1 MAARG
6 HIVER
11 TTAMIGDEALRTL
24 NALASPAGGAG
35 RHARGARRASDEPH
49 NIDARHQAHP
59 IPHQSDRGL
68 LEPDRGA
75 LDQPHREL
83 AAAVADPT
91 VSRSRIEQLLAQ
103 VRRRGDAATAA
114 RLAVN
119 TVLEIDGPS
128 AAGELL
134 LLWRA
139 ARKSA
144 GLPAPA
150 CSGCAAELEVQ
161 VRILTELERYDEA
174 AELLKDS
181 LPRVF
186 CSPAECSPEPDAAL
200 LGVALVPLL
209 GAGQGALAL
218 AWHRDGLRKVA
229 HDRTRLHLL
238 ADHLE
243 FLRLTGNG
251 PAVVELART
260 HAALLSAGAAA
271 PRLRWL
277 TAAAHAAA
285 EQVDA
290 GHGEDLV
297 TVAWPTQTT
306 EPMTLADFS
315 RELHARAV
323 PLAAAFDARNGDRR
337 HAMAL
342 ADRSRHAGIRAVWPV
357 DLRAAPAVAEQRRP
371 RSGRRPVTLQDVL
384 ACPDPF
390 AEAEEAVL
398 SCTLVDPVG
407 VWQELV
413 LRASGGAQRREAWA
427 RDVLARVLALAGNH
441 ERCLAEAAL
450 AGAISAAIGEPVAAA
465 ATKATAAAATVSVD
479 PRQGLA
485 LAQLAVDE
493 LDRLPHSVERSAAL
507 CRARSAGVAALLA
520 SDQLDEAER
529 WMAEVNPVHPGQ
541 QVRVASQRALVLRR
555 RGLLPEAMDALRAG
569 ARIADDHGL
578 VALGVEIR
586 VDLAEVLEVLGD
598 TDGAVAALTRILLDL
613 PAVPEPDPFEVPRI
627 RMDLARVLA
636 DSGRLAPARAELE
649 RAHHEL
655 RAVPDSMLE
664 LATVD
669 YLLGIVLRG
678 LRQLPAAL
686 TYFEAAAVAFTQLKR
701 PNGVAL
707 AERDRAAVLFAL
719 DRGSEAA
726 EVFDSAALA
735 SHAAGAQWHALAC
748 EIDAAQVR
756 GYAGDQGAIDKL
768 RALRAMLPS
777 VAAAGPDP
785 GHAELAFQTARVDHA
800 LAHCALARGEV
811 GAAAELAEQALAG
824 YRAAGADR
832 AVAALSVDAGSWWWR
847 AGDTGSALRY
857 LRGAMRSARA
867 LGDEPLIARCT
878 AALHKVGDRE
888 ADLAG

>member
-1 MAARG
+1 MTIR
-6 HIVER
+6 
-11 TTAMIGDEALRTL
+11 DEALRTL
-24 NALASPAGGAG
+24 DALAGQASGAG
-35 RHARGARRASDEPH
+35 RHAR
-49 NIDARHQAHP
+49 DARHQAHS
-59 IPHQSDRGL
+59 IPPQSDRG
-68 LEPDRGA
+68 A
-75 LDQPHREL
+75 QPHPQREL
-83 AAAVADPT
+83 VAAVADAM

-103 VRRRGDAATAA
+103 VGRMSDAATAA
-114 RLAVN
+114 RLAVT
-119 TVLEIDGPS
+119 TVLEVDGPP

-144 GLPAPA
+144 GLSTPD

-161 VRILTELERYDEA
+161 VRILTELGRYAEA
-174 AELLKDS
+174 AELLDES
-181 LPRVF
+181 PSAVLCP
-186 CSPAECSPEPDAAL
+186 PAECCPESDAAL
-200 LGVALVPLL
+200 LGAALVPLL
-209 GAGQGALAL
+209 GAGQGARAL

-238 ADHLE
+238 ADHME

-251 PAVVELART
+251 PAAVEVART
-260 HAALLSAGAAA
+260 HAALLRAGAAA

-277 TAAAHAAA
+277 TAAAQVTA

-297 TVAWPTQTT
+297 AVAWPARTT

-315 RELHARAV
+315 QALHTRAA
-323 PLAAAFDARNGDRR
+323 PLAAVFDTRNGDRR
-337 HAMAL
+337 HTMTL
-342 ADRSRHAGIRAVWPV
+342 ADRGRHAGVRAVWPV
-357 DLRAAPAVAEQRRP
+357 DLRATPVVVEQRRR
-371 RSGRRPVTLQDVL
+371 RSGRRPVTLRDVL
-384 ACPDPF
+384 ACPDPY

-398 SCTLVDPVG
+398 SCTLVDPIG

-413 LRASGGAQRREAWA
+413 LRAAGGARRREACA
-427 RDVLARVLALAGNH
+427 RDVLARVLALAGNR
-441 ERCLAEAAL
+441 ERCLAEATL
-450 AGAISAAIGEPVAAA
+450 AGAMSAAIGDRVAAA
-465 ATKATAAAATVSVD
+465 ATKATAAAATVSAD
-479 PRQGLA
+479 PERGLA
-485 LAQLAVDE
+485 LAQLAVEE
-493 LDRLPHSVERSAAL
+493 LERLPHSVERAAAL

-520 SDQLDEAER
+520 SDLVDEAER
-529 WMAEVNPVHPGQ
+529 WMAEINPVHPGQ

-555 RGLLPEAMDALRAG
+555 RGLLPEAVDALRAG
-569 ARIADDHGL
+569 MRIADEHGL
-578 VALGVEIR
+578 IALGVEIR

-598 TDGAVAALTRILLDL
+598 TDGVVAALTRVLLDL

-649 RAHHEL
+649 RARREL
-655 RAVPDSMLE
+655 RAMPDATLE

-686 TYFEAAAVAFTQLKR
+686 TYFEAAAAAFTQLKR

-707 AERDRAAVLFAL
+707 AERDRGAVLFAL
-719 DRGSEAA
+719 NRGAEAA
-726 EVFDSAALA
+726 EAFDSAAMA
-735 SHAAGAQWHALAC
+735 SRAAGAQWHALAC

-756 GYAGDQGAIDKL
+756 GYAGDHGAIDQL
-768 RALRAMLPS
+768 RALRATLPS
-777 VAAAGPDP
+777 VAASGPDP
-785 GHAELAFQTARVDHA
+785 GDAELAFQTARVDHA
-800 LAHCALARGEV
+800 LAHCALGRGEV
-811 GAAAELAEQALAG
+811 AAAAELAEQALAG

-847 AGDTGSALRY
+847 AGDTGSALKY

-867 LGDEPLIARCT
+867 LGDGPLIARCT
-878 AALHKVGDRE
+878 EALHKVGDRE
-888 ADLAG
+888 ADFAG